1 MENRIAGGFA
11 SNPGAFPYFT
21 TVHPSSHVRCGASLI
36 YKDILLTSAHCA
48 GAFANGVRIGAHD
61 FGNPDDGVHRN
72 VVQEI
77 PHPNYNPDWLGFD
90 IMLLKLDSTVEDIQP
105 VLWGQSRSEPDAEKT
120 LTIMGFG
127 STSQGGDTATELHQ
141 VDIEAANLQDC
152 YAQYPEIDFDTM
164 FCASVP
170 GKGQGHCQGDTG
182 GPVIDENNVQIGI
195 ASRGTDCTSAT
206 HLGVYTRV
214 GRFRQWI
221 EDMIC
226 QHSSDPLSDFC
237 SYVDGDSTPWS
248 GVDSQGNTILYGRL
262 KVFYDQYPEETSWQL
277 YEGCADCDHETI
289 NAGPEDTPAPF
300 QTLRTILELRP
311 GKEYTFM
318 LEDTHGDG
326 FDGRFEI
333 YLIRIYGQE
342 SLLVSG
348 PAAPFEQFVT
358 VSFTVPEP
366 YASTRSICT
375 DSTTTIP
382 LENGVHGDCATI
394 SSSRQELGYLC
405 GYMDVALECPYTCGL
420 CTNHVS
426 LQEQGCGTDLP
437 GVVDMGDVVG
447 ERTCEWLKLSV
458 AQDRFGS
465 LCDHTSVAFHCP
477 ATCSVCHKI

>member
-11 SNPGAFPYFT
+11 SNPDAFRYFT
-21 TVHPSSHVRCGASLI
+21 TVHPSNHIRCGASLI

-77 PHPNYNPDWLGFD
+77 PHPNSNPDWLGFD

-277 YEGCADCDHETI
+277 YEGCADCDHETM

-300 QTLRTILELRP
+300 QTLRTILELHP

-326 FDGRFEI
+326 FDGHFEI

-382 LENGVHGDCATI
+382 LENGVHGNCAKLL
-394 SSSRQELGYLC
+394 SSPELSYLC
-405 GYMDVALECPYTCGL
+405 GYLDVALECPHSCGL
-420 CTNHVS
+420 CEDLKT
-426 LQEQGCGTDLP
+426 LQDEQGCDTDLP
-437 GVVDMGDVVG
+437 GVVHMGDVLG
-447 ERTCEWLKLSV
+447 ECTCEWSKLCV
-458 AQDRFGS
+458 AQDHVAS
-465 LCDHTSVAFHCP
+465 LCDCTSVAFHCP
-477 ATCSVCHKI
+477 ASCGVCHNI